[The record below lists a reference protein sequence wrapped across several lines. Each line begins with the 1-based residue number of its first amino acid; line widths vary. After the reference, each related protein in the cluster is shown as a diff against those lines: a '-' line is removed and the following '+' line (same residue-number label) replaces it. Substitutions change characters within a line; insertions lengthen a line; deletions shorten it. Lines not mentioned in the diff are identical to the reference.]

1 MLLSHL
7 PGICILYK
15 IFLFFREI
23 VKCLIFIFLDC
34 APFLRIIIIL
44 MPGKQ
49 ESETPGQVT
58 IKKYSNR
65 RLYDS
70 TNKRYVTLE
79 DIAALI
85 RDGNEVKVI
94 DSQTGADISKVILIQ
109 VVLESEKNKEDIL
122 PVSFLHMLIKYGN
135 KVAKDFFENY
145 FLMMFQPYFSVQE
158 NFKKNVKLWQEMG
171 WFPPGMPMPPDM
183 ENFKPG
189 DFMPGAVSQKPDGD
203 SSAEHKAATP
213 YAEKVNEVDLLMEKI
228 KELEKKVKSLDE
240 K

>member
-1 MLLSHL
+1 MA
-7 PGICILYK
+7 K
-15 IFLFFREI
+15 
-23 VKCLIFIFLDC
+23 KD
-34 APFLRIIIIL
+34 
-44 MPGKQ
+44 KQ
-49 ESETPGQVT
+49 IPGQVI

-70 TNKRYVTLE
+70 TNKGYVTLD

-85 RDGNEVKVI
+85 REGNEVKVI

-158 NFKKNVKLWQEMG
+158 NFKKNIKLWQEMG
-171 WFPPGMPMPPDM
+171 WFPPGVNLPANF
-183 ENFKPG
+183 ENFNSSELKPE
-189 DFMPGAVSQKPDGD
+189 DFFKTGKLPEALTQPEKKEKPEPQN
-203 SSAEHKAATP
+203 AK
-213 YAEKVNEVDLLMEKI
+213 EVEFLIEKI
-228 KELEKKVKSLDE
+228 KELEEKVKSLDE
-240 K
+240 EK

>member
-1 MLLSHL
+1 
-7 PGICILYK
+7 
-15 IFLFFREI
+15 
-23 VKCLIFIFLDC
+23 
-34 APFLRIIIIL
+34 
-44 MPGKQ
+44 MPKEEKEG
-49 ESETPGQVT
+49 PGQVT

-70 TNKRYVTLE
+70 TNKKYVTLD

-85 RDGNEVKVI
+85 REGNEVKVI

-158 NFKKNVKLWQEMG
+158 NFKKNMMLWQEMG
-171 WFPPGMPMPPDM
+171 WFPPGVKLPSGPETMNSFAAPASGESAPPGG
-183 ENFKPG
+183 E
-189 DFMPGAVSQKPDGD
+189 
-203 SSAEHKAATP
+203 SSREKAIPQTAR
-213 YAEKVNEVDLLMEKI
+213 EVEYLMEKI

-240 K
+240 EQK

>member
-1 MLLSHL
+1 MPKEDKES
-7 PGICILYK
+7 PGL
-15 IFLFFREI
+15 
-23 VKCLIFIFLDC
+23 
-34 APFLRIIIIL
+34 
-44 MPGKQ
+44 
-49 ESETPGQVT
+49 VT

-70 TNKRYVTLE
+70 TNKKYVTLD
-79 DIAALI
+79 DIGALI
-85 RDGNEVKVI
+85 REGNEVKVI

-158 NFKKNVKLWQEMG
+158 NFKKNMKLWQEMG
-171 WFPPGMPMPPDM
+171 WFPPGVKMPP
-183 ENFKPG
+183 NFDLMNSSEFPMADLFKS
-189 DFMPGAVSQKPDGD
+189 AQEASAIEKSQPQTAK
-203 SSAEHKAATP
+203 
-213 YAEKVNEVDLLMEKI
+213 EVEYLMEKI

-240 K
+240 E

>member
-1 MLLSHL
+1 
-7 PGICILYK
+7 
-15 IFLFFREI
+15 
-23 VKCLIFIFLDC
+23 
-34 APFLRIIIIL
+34 
-44 MPGKQ
+44 MPK
-49 ESETPGQVT
+49 EEKEAPGQVI

-70 TNKRYVTLE
+70 TNKKYVTLD

-85 RDGNEVKVI
+85 REGSEVKVI

-158 NFKKNVKLWQEMG
+158 NFKKNMMLWQEMG
-171 WFPPGMPMPPDM
+171 WFPPGVKLPANLDM
-183 ENFKPG
+183 TNFPEAPSA
-189 DFMPGAVSQKPDGD
+189 DTLSGAGE
-203 SSAEHKAATP
+203 SSAG
-213 YAEKVNEVDLLMEKI
+213 EKTHPQTAREVEYLMERL
-228 KELEKKVKSLDE
+228 KELEKRVKSLDE
-240 K
+240 EQK

>member
-1 MLLSHL
+1 
-7 PGICILYK
+7 
-15 IFLFFREI
+15 
-23 VKCLIFIFLDC
+23 
-34 APFLRIIIIL
+34 
-44 MPGKQ
+44 MPKEEKEG
-49 ESETPGQVT
+49 PGQVT

-70 TNKRYVTLE
+70 TNKKYVTLD

-85 RDGNEVKVI
+85 REGNEVKVI

-158 NFKKNVKLWQEMG
+158 NFKKNMMLWQEMG
-171 WFPPGMPMPPDM
+171 WLPPGVKLPSGPEMMNSFTAPVSGEPPAPR
-183 ENFKPG
+183 EEAPK
-189 DFMPGAVSQKPDGD
+189 
-203 SSAEHKAATP
+203 EKALPQTAR
-213 YAEKVNEVDLLMEKI
+213 EVEYLMEKI

-240 K
+240 EQK

>member
-1 MLLSHL
+1 MPKEDNVG
-7 PGICILYK
+7 PGL
-15 IFLFFREI
+15 
-23 VKCLIFIFLDC
+23 
-34 APFLRIIIIL
+34 
-44 MPGKQ
+44 
-49 ESETPGQVT
+49 VT

-70 TNKRYVTLE
+70 TNKKYVTLD
-79 DIAALI
+79 DIGALI
-85 RDGNEVKVI
+85 REGSEVKVI

-158 NFKKNVKLWQEMG
+158 NFKKNMKLWQEMG
-171 WFPPGMPMPPDM
+171 WFPPGVKMPP
-183 ENFKPG
+183 NFELMNSPEFSMADLFK
-189 DFMPGAVSQKPDGD
+189 
-203 SSAEHKAATP
+203 SAQEESAK
-213 YAEKVNEVDLLMEKI
+213 EKSLPQTTREVEFLMEKI

-240 K
+240 EQQ

>member
-1 MLLSHL
+1 
-7 PGICILYK
+7 
-15 IFLFFREI
+15 
-23 VKCLIFIFLDC
+23 
-34 APFLRIIIIL
+34 
-44 MPGKQ
+44 MPNEEKEG
-49 ESETPGQVT
+49 PGQVT

-70 TNKRYVTLE
+70 TNKKYVTLD

-85 RDGNEVKVI
+85 RNGNEVKVI

-158 NFKKNVKLWQEMG
+158 NFKKNMMLWQEMG
-171 WFPPGMPMPPDM
+171 WLPPGVKLPSTQEGMNLFTAPVAGESLPTM
-183 ENFKPG
+183 EEMSK
-189 DFMPGAVSQKPDGD
+189 
-203 SSAEHKAATP
+203 
-213 YAEKVNEVDLLMEKI
+213 EKTLPQTAKEVEYLKEKI
-228 KELEKKVKSLDE
+228 KELEKKVKSINE
-240 K
+240 E

>member
-1 MLLSHL
+1 
-7 PGICILYK
+7 
-15 IFLFFREI
+15 
-23 VKCLIFIFLDC
+23 
-34 APFLRIIIIL
+34 
-44 MPGKQ
+44 MPKEEKEG
-49 ESETPGQVT
+49 PGQVI

-70 TNKRYVTLE
+70 TNKKYVTLD

-85 RDGNEVKVI
+85 REGNEVKVI

-158 NFKKNVKLWQEMG
+158 NFKKNMMLWQEMG
-171 WFPPGMPMPPDM
+171 WFPPGVKLPTTPEMM
-183 ENFKPG
+183 NSFAAPG
-189 DFMPGAVSQKPDGD
+189 ELAPSREEAP
-203 SSAEHKAATP
+203 
-213 YAEKVNEVDLLMEKI
+213 AEKSVPQTAKEVEYLMEKI

-240 K
+240 EQK

>member
-1 MLLSHL
+1 MS
-7 PGICILYK
+7 K
-15 IFLFFREI
+15 EE
-23 VKCLIFIFLDC
+23 K
-34 APFLRIIIIL
+34 
-44 MPGKQ
+44 
-49 ESETPGQVT
+49 ETPGQVT

-70 TNKRYVTLE
+70 TNKRYVTLD
-79 DIAALI
+79 DIGALI
-85 RDGNEVKVI
+85 REGNEVKVI

-158 NFKKNVKLWQEMG
+158 NFKKNMKLWQEMG
-171 WFPPGMPMPPDM
+171 WFPPGVKMPP
-183 ENFKPG
+183 NFELMNSPEFSMADLFK
-189 DFMPGAVSQKPDGD
+189 
-203 SSAEHKAATP
+203 SAQEESAK
-213 YAEKVNEVDLLMEKI
+213 EKSLPQTTREVEFLMEKI

-240 K
+240 EQQ

>member
-1 MLLSHL
+1 
-7 PGICILYK
+7 
-15 IFLFFREI
+15 
-23 VKCLIFIFLDC
+23 
-34 APFLRIIIIL
+34 
-44 MPGKQ
+44 MPKEEKEG
-49 ESETPGQVT
+49 PGQVI

-70 TNKRYVTLE
+70 TNKKYVTLD

-85 RDGNEVKVI
+85 RGGNEVKVI

-158 NFKKNVKLWQEMG
+158 NFKKNMKLWQEMG
-171 WFPPGMPMPPDM
+171 WFPPGVKLPSDLDM
-183 ENFKPG
+183 LNFPQLPSA
-189 DFMPGAVSQKPDGD
+189 DTVTGAGEAP
-203 SSAEHKAATP
+203 AEGKSLPQTA
-213 YAEKVNEVDLLMEKI
+213 KEVEYLMEKL

-240 K
+240 EQK